1 MLKVAIL
8 DDYQNVS
15 QQFVDIEKLSGKY
28 EFKIFSKP
36 FIDEAEAIE
45 QLSDFEALLIMRE
58 RTPIT
63 KNLIDN
69 LTKLKFVITSGLRN
83 RSIDLDTAKKRKIIV
98 CGTEINSNPTP
109 ELTWSLIL
117 GLARNFKEEID
128 NMYQGY
134 WQTTLGVELKG
145 KILGLVGLGRVG
157 SEVAKVGKAFGMEV
171 MAWSENLNLD
181 KCKELNVLPCSKDD
195 LIKNSDFLSIHVQ
208 GGERY
213 KDCITIKELD
223 KMKKT
228 AFLINTSRGGVLNER
243 DATHTLTLRKD
254 IHLVLDVFEGE
265 PRAEPALVR
274 VTHLITP
281 HIAGYSRRAKHLA
294 ARQVAKALVGFFEL
308 DIPQSNESA
317 DSIDQMRLELVTGK
331 PDEVWQV
338 ALQCFDLRAIS
349 DSFKRGVR
357 QGDSEGIFDYLRKQC
372 SGRPEYAEYSAG
384 GQMTVQTSD
393 YLAGLGFALDRESG
407 RSELVTRS

>member
-28 EFKIFSKP
+28 EFKVFSEA
-36 FIDEAEAIE
+36 FSDEADAIE

-83 RSIDLDTAKKRKIIV
+83 RSIDLETTKKRKIIV
-98 CGTEINSNPTP
+98 CGTEMNINPTP

-145 KILGLVGLGRVG
+145 KILGLIGLGRVG
-157 SEVAKVGKAFGMEV
+157 TEVAKIGKAFGMEV

-213 KDCITIKELD
+213 KNCITIKELD

-228 AFLINTSRGGVLNER
+228 AFLINTSRGPIVNE
-243 DATHTLTLRKD
+243 DDLIIALSTNE
-254 IHLVLDVFEGE
+254 IAGAGLDVYEKE
-265 PRAEPALVR
+265 PLPENNKLRFLPNAL
-274 VTHLITP
+274 LTP
-281 HIAGYSRRAKHLA
+281 HIGYVTAENYSIFYT
-294 ARQVAKALVGFFEL
+294 QMIEALEACV
-308 DIPQSNESA
+308 N
-317 DSIDQMRLELVTGK
+317 GK
-331 PDEVWQV
+331 PIRVIE
-338 ALQCFDLRAIS
+338 
-349 DSFKRGVR
+349 
-357 QGDSEGIFDYLRKQC
+357 
-372 SGRPEYAEYSAG
+372 
-384 GQMTVQTSD
+384 
-393 YLAGLGFALDRESG
+393 
-407 RSELVTRS
+407 